1 MSATR
6 IAAVALLAGSLGC
19 GLTTTNGSPPL
30 AVGHHLTI
38 QPPNV
43 GSSEYLSPPSISS
56 GSVVFDSMA
65 SAALPIPSTAA
76 EDQWFYF
83 TALAP
88 GVATIRFRHSP
99 QDSGYV
105 EIVQVQ

>member
-1 MSATR
+1 MSAMR
-6 IAAVALLAGSLGC
+6 IAAAALLAGSLGC
-19 GLTTTNGSPPL
+19 GLTTTNGSPPV

-43 GSSEYLSPPSISS
+43 GPSEYLSPPSISS
-56 GSVVFDSMA
+56 GSVVFDSMV
-65 SAALPIPSTAA
+65 SAVLPIPSTAA

-83 TALAP
+83 TAVAP
-88 GVATIRFRHSP
+88 GVVTIRFRHSP
-99 QDSGYV
+99 EDSGYV